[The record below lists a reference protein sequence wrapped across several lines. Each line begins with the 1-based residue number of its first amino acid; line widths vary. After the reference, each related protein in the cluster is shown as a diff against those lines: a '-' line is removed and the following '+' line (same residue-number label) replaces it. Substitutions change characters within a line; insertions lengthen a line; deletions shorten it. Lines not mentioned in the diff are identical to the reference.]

1 MKLNFNQIQA
11 SESIDQHVCILAS
24 AGCGKTTVLV
34 AHYLELLRKKN
45 LRPSQIVVTTFS
57 EKSAADIKQKILHL
71 FRESEDLAHLLP
83 EFLQAPI
90 STLHGLA
97 GRILRD
103 SSFLLG
109 LDPHFRV
116 LDENQAASL
125 QNEALKE
132 VLQEQLHQSSPF
144 LSLLIQT
151 YPWRGLEREFYDL
164 LQAWPEW
171 KERFSQDFEKGSDE
185 TETKLKEA
193 FAQVFLKILEKYE
206 AKKKE
211 KELLDFNDLE
221 EKAIELL
228 QKNIWVAKHY
238 QKQWKAYLIDEFQ
251 DTSHRQDLLLSLLL
265 PQNSEGKLSLQ
276 THLAIVGDPKQS
288 IYGFRGAKAHIFEKY
303 QALIENSGGMTVEL
317 NENYR
322 SPSTLLDFINA
333 LFTPIFSN
341 YSSLIG
347 NRELPQSLEILK
359 SNEIIEEMKS
369 DERRKQEAQSLSLHL
384 QQILK
389 EGVKSKEIF
398 VLVRSSRSMA
408 PYLKAFRNA
417 GLPVFVKSGE
427 SLLTRQEIQDLL
439 HALRVF
445 LYPNQALS
453 WIGLLRSPAF
463 HLSDEQLLEYSLD
476 HGLKPDWTQ
485 IHPLA
490 QKLLQQDKNQSPSQF
505 IEWWLNETALIS
517 LYSAEPSLQPQAQN
531 LLQFYNFCFEWEQ
544 THPAKLEEF
553 LKEME
558 VLIEENIP
566 FNSLSDQLGGNQ
578 AITFMTI
585 HQSKG
590 LDLPVVVLPDLKVNS
605 SQAETRSLICAWEKK
620 WGLKV
625 PDSKP
630 GLKKNLKSSNAFQ
643 ENLKNLQAAQA
654 EEENRIFYV
663 ATTRSTQKLIL
674 GFLPSE
680 NQKLG
685 GKPPSLILSDPSTR
699 SARSGSSFSI
709 LSRPQGT
716 EFQES
721 KDEKKES
728 KQARDF
734 LQTVGKNFSAVRWIS
749 PLQEIS
755 EPNENK
761 ILNKIQTLSAFKHK
775 QILHFGVSALETFQR
790 SPQEYRERYIDQI
803 PAESL
808 SGANR
813 FRPSSSLSGLK
824 KGQILHEALYL
835 YFKEKTSSPAEILTS
850 CLAKHAIDSQNL
862 PELLEIFSRT
872 LKHSN
877 FSPILNAQ
885 EAYFEIDFRLLLDF
899 YEIQGAIDCL
909 YLHEKTWK
917 VLDYKTHALEENRS
931 KKELPAKPFEFQLK
945 TYCLAASKMLGQ
957 TTERAEVY
965 FIIPNKTFS
974 FNFKEEELKK
984 HELYLKNLMNEIN
997 QFTLTSS

>member
-1 MKLNFNQIQA
+1 MKLNLNQMRA
-11 SESIDQHVCILAS
+11 AENIDRHVCILAS

-45 LRPSQIVVTTFS
+45 LRPSEIVVTTFS
-57 EKSAADIKQKILHL
+57 EKSAADIKQKVLKL
-71 FRESEDLAHLLP
+71 FRESDDLTHLLP

-132 VLQEQLHQSSPF
+132 LLQELLHQSSAK
-144 LSLLIQT
+144 LDLLIQT
-151 YPWRGLEREFYDL
+151 YPWRSLEKEFYAL

-171 KERFSQDFEKGSDE
+171 KERFSQNYERDSEE
-185 TETKLKEA
+185 IEIKLKAA
-193 FAQVFLKILEKYE
+193 FAEIFLKILKRYE

-228 QKNIWVAKHY
+228 QKNPWVAKHY
-238 QKQWKAYLIDEFQ
+238 HKQWKAYLIDEFQ

-265 PQNSEGKLSLQ
+265 PQSSNGTLSRH

-303 QALIENSGGMTVEL
+303 QALIENSGGITVEL

-322 SPSTLLDFINA
+322 SPATLLNFINS
-333 LFTPIFSN
+333 LFTPIFPH
-341 YSSLIG
+341 YASLLG
-347 NRELPQSLEILK
+347 NRELPLSLEILR
-359 SNEIIEEMKS
+359 SNEIIQAMKS
-369 DERRKQEAQSLSLHL
+369 DEKRKQEAQALSFHL
-384 QQILK
+384 QQMLK
-389 EGVKSKEIF
+389 QGAKAQEIF
-398 VLVRSSRSMA
+398 VLFRSSSSMA
-408 PYLKAFRNA
+408 LYLKAFRSA

-427 SLLTRQEIQDLL
+427 SLLERQEIQDLL
-439 HALRVF
+439 HALRV
-445 LYPNQALS
+445 LLHPNQTLS

-463 HLSDEQLLEYSLD
+463 HLSDEKLLEYSLD
-476 HGLKPDWTQ
+476 HELKPDWTQ

-490 QKLLQQDKNQSPSQF
+490 QKLLLQNKNQSPSQF
-505 IEWWLNETALIS
+505 MEWWFNETALLS
-517 LYSAEPSLQPQAQN
+517 LYSADPALQPQAQN

-544 THPAKLEEF
+544 SHPANLEGF

-558 VLIEENIP
+558 ILIEEKIP
-566 FNSLSDQLGGNQ
+566 FHSLSDQLGGHQ

-590 LDLPVVVLPDLKVNS
+590 LDLPVVVLPDLKINS
-605 SQAETRSLICAWEKK
+605 SQAETRSLICAWEKN
-620 WGLKV
+620 WGLKI
-625 PDSKP
+625 PDHKP
-630 GLKKNLKSSNAFQ
+630 GLKKNLKNSDAFQ

-674 GFLPSE
+674 GFLPPE
-680 NQKLG
+680 N
-685 GKPPSLILSDPSTR
+685 
-699 SARSGSSFSI
+699 
-709 LSRPQGT
+709 
-716 EFQES
+716 
-721 KDEKKES
+721 EKKEP
-728 KQARDF
+728 KQARNS
-734 LQTVGKNFSAVRWIS
+734 LQTLGKKFEAIQWIS
-749 PLQEIS
+749 PLQEIL
-755 EPNENK
+755 PPHENK
-761 ILNKIQTLSAFKHK
+761 NLSEIKTLSAFEHK
-775 QILHFGVSALETFQR
+775 QILHFGVTALETFQR
-790 SPQEYRERYIDQI
+790 SSQEYRERYIDQI

-808 SGANR
+808 AGVNR

-824 KGQILHEALYL
+824 KGQILHEALCL

-862 PELLEIFSRT
+862 PELLEIFLRT
-872 LKHSN
+872 LGHPN
-877 FSPILNAQ
+877 FSPILKAPK
-885 EAYFEIDFRLLLDF
+885 AYFEIDFRLLLDF

-909 YLHEKTWK
+909 YCDENTWK
-917 VLDYKTHALEENRS
+917 VLDYKTHALDENLALR
-931 KKELPAKPFEFQLK
+931 ELQAKPFEFQLK

-957 TTERAEVY
+957 TIEKAEIY
-965 FIIPNKTFS
+965 FIIPNKTFP

-984 HELYLKNLMNEIN
+984 HELYLKNLMNEMN
-997 QFTLTSS
+997 QFTLDHEENKFTLFSS